1 MTDLD
6 VLAEFLQL
14 LRSRSGSEH
23 TVSNYHRQLLRFR
36 ENHGDLLAAQKSDI
50 RAYQRYLS
58 EDRGLTAGSVRFTL
72 AVLKSFYKFCV
83 DEDILEKS
91 PCAGIV
97 RPKLPVRVLNP
108 LRHKEVQK
116 LIESCDIDSK
126 KIHVRN
132 RVIVEFL
139 LATGLRRSELA
150 NLKMIDVDLKS
161 RSFVVIG
168 KGNKQRRVFFSHQVK
183 ESLSQYIQERP
194 SSIYDTLFL
203 TQTGQPLTHWSI
215 YLIVKKALRDLGLP
229 GSTHTL
235 RRTYATS
242 LYKAGMDIY
251 KLQKLMG
258 HTSIQTT
265 TGYVQMCD
273 EDLRDSY
280 DEATAL

>member
-1 MTDLD
+1 MADLD

-14 LRSRSGSEH
+14 LRSKSGSEH

-36 ENHGDLLAAQKSDI
+36 EKNGDLLAVQKSDI
-50 RAYQRYLS
+50 RAYQRHLS
-58 EDRGLTAGSVRFTL
+58 EERKLTAGSVRFTL

-83 DEDILEKS
+83 DEEILEKS

-97 RPKLPVRVLNP
+97 RPKLPIRVLNP
-108 LRHKEVQK
+108 LTKTEVQT
-116 LIESCDIDSK
+116 LTNGSRPDNTYRQT
-126 KIHVRN
+126 RN
-132 RVIVEFL
+132 RLILQLL
-139 LATGLRRSELA
+139 LATGLRRSEAA
-150 NLKMIDVDLKS
+150 NLLVQDLDLGS
-161 RSFVVIG
+161 RSLVVLG
-168 KGNKQRRVFFSHQVK
+168 KGNKQRRVFFPPLVA
-183 ESLSQYIQERP
+183 EALTEYISRRP
-194 SSIYDTLFL
+194 TSTSDKLFL
-203 TQTGQPLTHWSI
+203 TQTGQGLTHWSV
-215 YLIVKKALRDLGLP
+215 YQIVKKSLENSGFA

-258 HTSIQTT
+258 HNSIQTT

-280 DEATAL
+280 DKALL